1 MITKE
6 VYDSLDMNIIVFDNT
21 DIITQSNETPLEDT

>member
-1 MITKE
+1 MNTKE
-6 VYDSLDMNIIVFDNT
+6 VYESLDMNIIVFDNT

>member
-1 MITKE
+1 MNAKE
-6 VYDSLDMNIIVFDNT
+6 TYEALDLSVIVFDNT